1 MKVEI
6 KKLKIHA
13 DDRGYLFE
21 GLRSDDAIF
30 DGKFGQSLVSVLYPG
45 VVKAWHKHEKQTD
58 YTLCALGDVKYC
70 VAEELEG
77 GKAKVETFFLGERSL
92 NLIKVPPGLWHG
104 YTALGNQRAILF
116 HIMDV
121 TFDSED
127 TQSKDYLTFGD
138 VWTVKN
144 G

>member
-1 MKVEI
+1 MKAEI
-6 KKLKIHA
+6 KRLQVHA

-21 GLRSDDAIF
+21 GLRNDDAVF
-30 DGKFGQSLVSVLYPG
+30 GGKFGQSLISVLYPG

-70 VAEELEG
+70 VAEELEN
-77 GKAKVETFFLGERSL
+77 GKTKVETFFLGERSL

-104 YTALGNQRAILF
+104 YMAVGNQKAVLV

-121 TFDSED
+121 TFNPAD
-127 TQSKDYLTFGD
+127 TETKNYLAFGD